1 MGLTPPLWPTRDLTW
16 PIQTAHPPSGHCDWL
31 GVCSGP
37 KPKEAPPTFPGTL
50 IFKKRSFL
58 PTVTSELA
66 GQLKASGLTTA
77 ERRGAAGEGEQD
89 RERREHRS
97 ERDLKTAFGLLGLAG
112 PEAGNRRLFYCVW
125 PCAQTSAAV
134 SALSNSDTGMCREQM
149 LR

>member
-1 MGLTPPLWPTRDLTW
+1 MGLTPPLWPTRDLIW

-77 ERRGAAGEGEQD
+77 EREELPEKESRTEREGSTGLRGI
-89 RERREHRS
+89 
-97 ERDLKTAFGLLGLAG
+97 
-112 PEAGNRRLFYCVW
+112 
-125 PCAQTSAAV
+125 
-134 SALSNSDTGMCREQM
+134 
-149 LR
+149 